1 MTLSH
6 YSFRCILEHLC
17 WKHNKTLVIVNE
29 SYTSKTN
36 PVTGNIISNLGGSK
50 VIKLPNGFVDR
61 DINGARNILLRAL
74 VNLPSASNRSSAP

>member
-17 WKHNKTLVIVNE
+17 WKHNKTLALANE
-29 SYTSKTN
+29 SFTSKTN
-36 PVTGNIISNLGGSK
+36 PVTGLIIGNLGGKKKINISS
-50 VIKLPNGFVDR
+50 GFVDR

-74 VNLPSASNRSSAP
+74 VNLPFTSSK